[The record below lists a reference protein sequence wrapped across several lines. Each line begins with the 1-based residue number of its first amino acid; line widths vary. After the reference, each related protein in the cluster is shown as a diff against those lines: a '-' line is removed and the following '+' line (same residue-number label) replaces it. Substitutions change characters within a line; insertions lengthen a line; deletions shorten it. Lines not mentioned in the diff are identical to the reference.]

1 MSPKEHEEIIR
12 RIINLELLLAELKDE
27 FEHFKDKLNQ
37 MGVFD

>member
-1 MSPKEHEEIIR
+1 MNKTFEMMIIERMQVLEKTVEELIT
-12 RIINLELLLAELKDE
+12 E

>member
-1 MSPKEHEEIIR
+1 MNKTLEMMIIER
-12 RIINLELLLAELKDE
+12 LQVIESDLDELKSE